1 MKLISQKHAINS
13 MIGLLSVVLVFH
25 ILILIK
31 IIPYAIVWAGKI
43 SSLEQMRKLEVVS
56 ILVNSFS
63 IIILMLKV
71 GYIKNKIPK
80 NIFNVIIWLLVIL
93 FGLNTI
99 GNLFAVS
106 RFEVYFFTP
115 LTFVSTILCLR
126 IVLNK
131 R

>member
-1 MKLISQKHAINS
+1 

-63 IIILMLKV
+63 IIILMLKA

-80 NIFNVIIWLLVIL
+80 IY
-93 FGLNTI
+93 
-99 GNLFAVS
+99 S
-106 RFEVYFFTP
+106 M
-115 LTFVSTILCLR
+115 
-126 IVLNK
+126 
-131 R
+131 

>member
-31 IIPYAIVWAGKI
+31 IIPYDIVWAGKI